1 MAEISRYIVPSLI
14 GLLTLAT
21 VWLYR
26 RQNELQQYV
35 VQMYTRIGEFVRSLQ
50 QQRINAPAAA
60 TVPRAEIVETATA
73 TANAPVAT
81 ILAEEQAKPAE
92 TAATTAAT
100 IEPAA
105 KTAATP
111 AATTAA
117 TTVAKQPTKKKKK
130 TTRQQKKAPKRRSP
144 RTKKKEEEVQ
154 STEATEEPEVIN
166 IVLDGG
172 SAGSSTGSA

>member
-73 TANAPVAT
+73 TANAPAAT
-81 ILAEEQAKPAE
+81 ILAEETAKPAE
-92 TAATTAAT
+92 TA

-105 KTAATP
+105 TVATP
-111 AATTAA
+111 ATPATPA
-117 TTVAKQPTKKKKK
+117 AKQPTKKKKK

-154 STEATEEPEVIN
+154 STEVTEEPEVIN
-166 IVLDGG
+166 IVLDDGGG
-172 SAGSSTGSA
+172 SAGSAKNT